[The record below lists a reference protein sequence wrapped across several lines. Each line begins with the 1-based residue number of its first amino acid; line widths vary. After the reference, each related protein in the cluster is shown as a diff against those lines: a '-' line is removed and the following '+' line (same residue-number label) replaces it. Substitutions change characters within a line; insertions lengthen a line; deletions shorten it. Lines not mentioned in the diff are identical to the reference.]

1 MQPKGMDERTLRLV
15 RPGLPQS
22 GDPRKPAIM
31 LILLMV
37 LSISHP
43 VAADT
48 TISRDDF
55 DVLDALMET
64 LSMRTENGE
73 ALIAQN
79 SAEASLAQVDA
90 NARTLSPEDPL
101 AISNSFL
108 DGVTMRDSTSF
119 EPDHPRPYEFL
130 MDASTQPDGFP
141 NNLFDTLFSVNNLGL
156 DNILAIGVNTYAVY
170 VNFTSRDNGP
180 SYEAWEQGTFTGEL
194 IVNGQ
199 ILLFTNL
206 IDIDGDG
213 ADDLSVALTI
223 EGIFNRGEG
232 WDVET
237 SGGIIPIVQKLW
249 INPTFQWK
257 VSAIDQTDPLWD
269 SLQNLEISL
278 MKGLA
283 FDITLDES
291 ESYAIVIDT
300 RFTQPPH
307 EFTLGVGI
315 EKIEFNVAPQD
326 LVTFLASLVLGGIN
340 SSQFSLTS
348 ITAPY
353 SVQINNPNAPG
364 SNLQTNCQ
372 DENYYDPIADNEAPS
387 HEHKCGY
394 GIGVGFIRFD
404 GDGGGEAAP
413 ILEMSYLDAGFH
425 PEMGDTRLPEEVD
438 ITIRNDNLGENSFD
452 SVEIYSDKGSDVYL
466 HYFEDRENVPEGDS
480 SFGNVTDARVWIH
493 GLPSGTMPQEEIN
506 SIFTMIGEAPGSVN
520 LPGEVP
526 ARLSLIIA
534 IKNFSG
540 DNTQNVDDPT
550 LPVNPIK
557 ELAPN
562 TLIAIVGSESIDRLE
577 YKSTFERGGVTTDR
591 SSLEFT
597 IEDIPEVVLVEG
609 SFLIAPTGIDR
620 VNYDNPNLN
629 SIAQIFDNAL
639 LSVVQVALDIGDIV
653 NSLPDLIVSTT
664 GSDGGKLHIHCY
676 DQVKGNIAG
685 DPRETAEIGLVELA
699 FSSSDNPVI
708 TGQDHILIAEDTNI
722 DLVIGRDGQPIKPLV
737 PVAISIR
744 VTGISSVIQEF
755 DPDTDVRELEITGT
769 SGEPILIGHIKH
781 QDGDQSTATTQSAR
795 ISNRP
800 DTLKII
806 QTSNDVTY
814 QASGAI
820 QSITYGGKS
829 PSQQNAIQLNG
840 LPDEFTLTLGDT
852 LGYTGREAIDSII
865 IQLSNAT
872 EARTMDGDHFRFFV
886 NQDTSEASLSLK
898 ISDII
903 SLKRYSPQVPDAVGP
918 EGNSIIEM
926 VRSQSS
932 PFYVLLED
940 ESQYDDEF
948 LGMNGRVMLDPL
960 PSNIS
965 LAFPSTVDSSGL
977 ELPSFD
983 EGEGIESLSFFLGD
997 LVDFGSSVNDLIYDF
1012 TKDLVGTEGDEE
1024 DFSLGVD
1031 LLTGEAFNLTVDV
1044 RKGNNG
1050 LDEPI
1055 WSHGIGMNAKEASV
1069 LNFNLSRLPSLT
1081 QSDIQS
1087 ANEILDDYKIDKT
1100 EEGLALDI
1108 LTRSDITQADMLISV
1123 LEDGT
1128 IYDFERNL
1136 LNETLLEEQGI
1147 TFEFRRSWH
1156 NRLWLPQLPA
1166 GEISLEYDF
1175 RMIGD
1180 IPQYEFE
1187 LFLGQWKPLRE
1198 QISIVINGLQGT
1210 DMDLVIDGLDTTK
1223 PNDVSA
1229 NAVFFTQDD
1238 LIVPRFNVIM
1248 TYDFGSNLDSVH
1260 ATFIDRIEDTRVEA
1274 LIIDVAQSMEFSAT
1288 IGDIF
1293 NISMNVPEQFRTQG
1307 KFSAEKLMIQ
1317 QMRYIDGFWWPA
1329 TTFMRNLPSVMSL
1342 SAIPA
1347 NDFDIRK
1354 DTSFQGMMTLDYSSN
1369 GDDLDLYL
1377 EASGRAV
1384 DFRGDVLMIAQGLPS
1399 TFKLE
1404 TTSDWGMRVASSG
1417 EGVESLYMK
1426 QTNIPVQPGVMVN
1439 RLELVGEDLKSATIK
1454 VKRGPYEYPVII
1466 LEDITSGRIVASSQV
1481 TSQPGYYVDFFGDTK
1496 FDGRAVML
1504 DTQFTGIIPVSS
1516 SLGVNGMVSDLS
1528 LIGTLTGGN
1537 VETRH
1542 VLLVE
1547 PVTSLIASTIA
1558 MLG

>member
-1 MQPKGMDERTLRLV
+1 MHPKGMDERTLRLV

-31 LILLMV
+31 LILIMV

-55 DVLDALMET
+55 DVLDSLMET
-64 LSMRTENGE
+64 LNMRTENGE
-73 ALIAQN
+73 ALIAAS
-79 SAEASLAQVDA
+79 SAESALAQVDA
-90 NARTLSPEDPL
+90 NARTILPQDPL

-141 NNLFDTLFSVNNLGL
+141 GNLFQTLFNI
-156 DNILAIGVNTYAVY
+156 DNVAPGSLLAIGLNTYAVY

-180 SYEAWEQGTFTGEL
+180 SYEAWQQGTFTGEL
-194 IVNGQ
+194 FVDGQ
-199 ILLFTNL
+199 IVLFSNY

-223 EGIFNRGEG
+223 EGILNQGDG
-232 WDVET
+232 WGVET
-237 SGGIIPIVQKLW
+237 SGGIIPIIEKLW

-257 VSAIDQTDPLWD
+257 VTALDQTDPLWD
-269 SLQNLEISL
+269 SLQHLEISL

-283 FDITLDES
+283 FDITLDDS

-315 EKIEFNVAPQD
+315 ERIEFNVAPQD
-326 LVTFLASLVLGGIN
+326 LVTFLASLLIGTID
-340 SSQFSLTS
+340 SSQLSLSS

-364 SNLQTNCQ
+364 TNLQTNCQ

-394 GIGVGFIRFD
+394 GVGVGFIRFD
-404 GDGGGEAAP
+404 GDGSGSAAP

-425 PEMGDTRLPEEVD
+425 PEIGDTRLPEEVD

-466 HYFEDRENVPEGDS
+466 HYFEDRANVPEGDS
-480 SFGNVTDARVWIH
+480 SFGNITDARAWIH

-526 ARLSLIIA
+526 SRLSLIIA

-540 DNTQNVDDPT
+540 DNTPNVDDPT
-550 LPVNPIK
+550 LPVNPLK

-562 TLIAIVGSESIDRLE
+562 TLIAIVGSEPIDRLE
-577 YKSTFERGGVTTDR
+577 YKSTFERGGVATDR
-591 SSLEFT
+591 SSLEFM

-664 GSDGGKLHIHCY
+664 GSGGGKLHIHCY

-685 DPRETAEIGLVELA
+685 NPRETAEIGLVELS

-708 TGQDHILIAEDTNI
+708 EGQDHILIAEDTNI
-722 DLVIGRDGQPIKPLV
+722 ELVIGRDDQPIKPLV

-744 VTGISSVIQEF
+744 VSGISSVIQEF
-755 DPDTDVRELEITGT
+755 DPDTDVRDLEITGST
-769 SGEPILIGHIKH
+769 GEPILIGHIKH
-781 QDGDQSTATTQSAR
+781 QDGDSSTATTQSAR

-814 QASGAI
+814 QASDTI

-840 LPDEFTLTLGDT
+840 LPDEFSLTLGDT

-948 LGMNGRVMLDPL
+948 LGMNGRIMLDPL

-1044 RKGNNG
+1044 RKGSNP
-1050 LDEPI
+1050 LDEPN
-1055 WSHGIGMNAKEASV
+1055 WAHGIGMNAKEASV
-1069 LNFNLSRLPSLT
+1069 LSFNLSRLPSFT
-1081 QSDIQS
+1081 QSDLQS
-1087 ANEILDDYKIDKT
+1087 ANDILVDYKIDKA
-1100 EEGLALDI
+1100 EEESALDI
-1108 LTRSDITQADMLISV
+1108 LTRSNITQAEILIEV

-1136 LNETLLEEQGI
+1136 LNETQLEEQGI
-1147 TFEFRRSWH
+1147 TFEFRRTWH

-1166 GEISLEYDF
+1166 GEISLEYDY

-1223 PNDVSA
+1223 PNDVTA

-1293 NISMNVPEQFRTQG
+1293 NISMNVPEDFRTQG

-1347 NDFDIRK
+1347 DDFDIRE

-1404 TTSDWGMRVASSG
+1404 PTNDWGMRVASSG

-1426 QTNIPVQPGVMVN
+1426 QTNIPVQPGVMVD

-1454 VKRGPYEYPVII
+1454 IKRGPYEYPVII

>member
-1 MQPKGMDERTLRLV
+1 MQPKSMDEVTLRLV

-55 DVLDALMET
+55 DVLDSLMET
-64 LSMRTENGE
+64 LNMRTENGE

-79 SAEASLAQVDA
+79 SAESALSQVDA
-90 NARTLSPEDPL
+90 NARTMSSEDPL
-101 AISNSFL
+101 AVSNSFL

-119 EPDHPRPYEFL
+119 EADHPRPYEFL

-141 NNLFDTLFSVNNLGL
+141 NNLFDTLFSINNLGL

-194 IVNGQ
+194 FVDGQ
-199 ILLFTNL
+199 IVLFSNY

-223 EGIFNRGEG
+223 EGILNQGEG
-232 WDVET
+232 WGVET
-237 SGGIIPIVQKLW
+237 SGGIIPIIEKLW

-257 VSAIDQTDPLWD
+257 VTALDQTDPLWD
-269 SLQNLEISL
+269 SLQHLEISL

-326 LVTFLASLVLGGIN
+326 LVTFLASLLLGGIN

-364 SNLQTNCQ
+364 TNLQTNCQ

-387 HEHKCGY
+387 HEHKCGF
-394 GIGVGFIRFD
+394 GVGVGFIRFD
-404 GDGGGEAAP
+404 GDGGGASAP

-438 ITIRNDNLGENSFD
+438 LTIRNDNLGENSFD

-466 HYFEDRENVPEGDS
+466 HYFEDRANVPEGDS
-480 SFGNVTDARVWIH
+480 SYGNVTDARAWIH

-526 ARLSLIIA
+526 SRLSLIIA

-540 DNTQNVDDPT
+540 DNTPNVDDPT
-550 LPVNPIK
+550 LPVNPLK

-577 YKSTFERGGVTTDR
+577 YKSTFERGGVATDR
-591 SSLEFT
+591 SSLEFM
-597 IEDIPEVVLVEG
+597 IEDLPEVILVEG

-639 LSVVQVALDIGDIV
+639 LTVVQVALDVGDIV

-664 GSDGGKLHIHCY
+664 GSEGGKLHIHCY
-676 DQVKGNIAG
+676 DQVKGNIGG
-685 DPRETAEIGLVELA
+685 DLRETAEIGLVELS

-708 TGQDHILIAEDTNI
+708 AGQDHILIAEDTNI
-722 DLVIGRDGQPIKPLV
+722 ELVIGRDNQPIKPLV

-744 VTGISSVIQEF
+744 VSGLSSVVQEF
-755 DPDTDVRELEITGT
+755 DPDTDVRELEITGST
-769 SGEPILIGHIKH
+769 GESILVGHIKH
-781 QDGDQSTATTQSAR
+781 EDGDSSTATTQSAR

-806 QTSNDVTY
+806 QTSTEVTY
-814 QASGAI
+814 QASDTI

-840 LPDEFTLTLGDT
+840 LPDEFSLTLGDT
-852 LGYTGREAIDSII
+852 LGYTGKEAIDSII

-948 LGMNGRVMLDPL
+948 LGMNGRVMIDPL

-1044 RKGNNG
+1044 RKGSNAF
-1050 LDEPI
+1050 DEPI

-1081 QSDIQS
+1081 QSDLQS
-1087 ANEILDDYKIDKT
+1087 ANDILDDYKIDKT
-1100 EEGLALDI
+1100 EEGLVLDI
-1108 LTRSDITQADMLISV
+1108 LTRSEIAQADVLISV

-1210 DMDLVIDGLDTTK
+1210 DMDLVINGLDTTK

-1347 NDFDIRK
+1347 NDFDIRE

-1404 TTSDWGMRVASSG
+1404 PTNDWGMRVASSG

-1481 TSQPGYYVDFFGDTK
+1481 TSQPGYYVDFFGDAK

-1542 VLLVE
+1542 ILLVE

>member
-1 MQPKGMDERTLRLV
+1 MHPKGMDERTLRLV

-48 TISRDDF
+48 TITRDDF
-55 DVLDALMET
+55 DVLDSLMET
-64 LSMRTENGE
+64 LNTRTENGE
-73 ALIAQN
+73 ALIAAS
-79 SAEASLAQVDA
+79 SAESALALVDA
-90 NARTLSPEDPL
+90 NARTISPEDPL
-101 AISNSFL
+101 SISNSFL

-141 NNLFDTLFSVNNLGL
+141 GNLFQTLFNIDSVAPGSL
-156 DNILAIGVNTYAVY
+156 LAIGLNTYAVY

-180 SYEAWEQGTFTGEL
+180 SYEAWQQGTFTGEL
-194 IVNGQ
+194 FVDGQ
-199 ILLFTNL
+199 IVLFSNY

-223 EGIFNRGEG
+223 EGILNQGEG
-232 WDVET
+232 WGVET
-237 SGGIIPIVQKLW
+237 SGGLIPIIQKLW

-257 VSAIDQTDPLWD
+257 VTALDQTDPLWD

-283 FDITLDES
+283 FDITLDDS

-315 EKIEFNVAPQD
+315 ERIEFNVAPQD
-326 LVTFLASLVLGGIN
+326 LVTFLASLLIGAID
-340 SSQFSLTS
+340 SSQLSLSS

-364 SNLQTNCQ
+364 TNLQTNCQ

-394 GIGVGFIRFD
+394 GVGVGFIRFD
-404 GDGGGEAAP
+404 GDGSGSAAP

-466 HYFEDRENVPEGDS
+466 HYFEDRANVPEGDS
-480 SFGNVTDARVWIH
+480 SFGNVTDARAWIH
-493 GLPSGTMPQEEIN
+493 GLPSGSMPQEEIN

-526 ARLSLIIA
+526 SRLSLIIA

-540 DNTQNVDDPT
+540 DNTPNVDDPT
-550 LPVNPIK
+550 LPVNPLK

-577 YKSTFERGGVTTDR
+577 YKSTFERGGVATDR
-591 SSLEFT
+591 SSLEFA

-664 GSDGGKLHIHCY
+664 GSEGGKLHIHCY

-685 DPRETAEIGLVELA
+685 DPRETAEIGLVELS

-708 TGQDHILIAEDTNI
+708 EGQDHILIAEDTNI
-722 DLVIGRDGQPIKPLV
+722 ELVIGRDNLPIKPLV

-744 VTGISSVIQEF
+744 VSGLSSVIQEF
-755 DPDTDVRELEITGT
+755 DPDTDVRELEIIGST
-769 SGEPILIGHIKH
+769 GEPILVGHIKH
-781 QDGDQSTATTQSAR
+781 EDGDSSTATTQSAR

-806 QTSNDVTY
+806 QTSTEVTY
-814 QASGAI
+814 EASDTI

-840 LPDEFTLTLGDT
+840 LPDEFSLTLGDT
-852 LGYTGREAIDSII
+852 LGYTGKEAIDSII

-903 SLKRYSPQVPDAVGP
+903 SLKRYSPQVPDAIGP

-948 LGMNGRVMLDPL
+948 LGMNGRVVIDPL

-1044 RKGNNG
+1044 RKGSNS
-1050 LDEPI
+1050 LDEPN
-1055 WSHGIGMNAKEASV
+1055 WAHGIGMNAKEASV
-1069 LNFNLSRLPSLT
+1069 LSFNLSRLPSLT
-1081 QSDIQS
+1081 QSDLQS
-1087 ANEILDDYKIDKT
+1087 ANDILEDYKIDKT
-1100 EEGLALDI
+1100 EEETVLDI
-1108 LTRSDITQADMLISV
+1108 LTRSNITQADILISV

-1128 IYDFERNL
+1128 IYDFERNS

-1210 DMDLVIDGLDTTK
+1210 DMDLVIDGLDTSK

-1329 TTFMRNLPSVMSL
+1329 TTFMRNLPSVMTL

-1347 NDFDIRK
+1347 NDFDIRE

-1404 TTSDWGMRVASSG
+1404 PTNDWGMRIASSG

-1439 RLELVGEDLKSATIK
+1439 RLEMVGEDLKSATIK

-1542 VLLVE
+1542 ILLVE
-1547 PVTSLIASTIA
+1547 PVTSIIASTIA

>member
-1 MQPKGMDERTLRLV
+1 MHPKGMDERTLRLV

-55 DVLDALMET
+55 DVLDSLMET
-64 LSMRTENGE
+64 LNMRTENGE
-73 ALIAQN
+73 ALIAAS
-79 SAEASLAQVDA
+79 SAESALALVDA
-90 NARTLSPEDPL
+90 NARTISPQDPL

-141 NNLFDTLFSVNNLGL
+141 GNLFQTLFNIDSVAPGSL
-156 DNILAIGVNTYAVY
+156 LAIGLNTYAVY

-180 SYEAWEQGTFTGEL
+180 SYEAWQQGTFTGEL
-194 IVNGQ
+194 FVDGQ
-199 ILLFTNL
+199 IVLFSNY

-223 EGIFNRGEG
+223 EGILNQGEG
-232 WDVET
+232 WGVET
-237 SGGIIPIVQKLW
+237 SGGLIPIIQKLW

-257 VSAIDQTDPLWD
+257 VTALDQTDPLWD

-283 FDITLDES
+283 FDITLDDS

-315 EKIEFNVAPQD
+315 ERIEFNVAPQD
-326 LVTFLASLVLGGIN
+326 LVTFLASLLIGAID
-340 SSQFSLTS
+340 SSQLSLSS

-364 SNLQTNCQ
+364 TNLQTNCQ

-394 GIGVGFIRFD
+394 GVGVGFIRFD
-404 GDGGGEAAP
+404 GDGSGSAAP

-425 PEMGDTRLPEEVD
+425 PEIGDTRLPEEVD

-466 HYFEDRENVPEGDS
+466 HYFEDRANVPEGDS
-480 SFGNVTDARVWIH
+480 SFGNITDARVWIH
-493 GLPSGTMPQEEIN
+493 GLPSGNMGPEEIN

-526 ARLSLIIA
+526 SRLSLIIA

-540 DNTQNVDDPT
+540 DNTPNVDDPT
-550 LPVNPIK
+550 LPVNPLK

-577 YKSTFERGGVTTDR
+577 YKSTFERGGVATDR

-653 NSLPDLIVSTT
+653 NSLPELIVSTT
-664 GSDGGKLHIHCY
+664 GSEGGKLHIHCY
-676 DQVKGNIAG
+676 DQVTGNIAG

-708 TGQDHILIAEDTNI
+708 EGQDHILIAEDTNI
-722 DLVIGRDGQPIKPLV
+722 ELVIGRDGQPIKPLV
-737 PVAISIR
+737 PVAISVR
-744 VTGISSVIQEF
+744 VSGISSVIQEF
-755 DPDTDVRELEITGT
+755 DPDTDVRELEIIGST
-769 SGEPILIGHIKH
+769 GEPILVGHIKH
-781 QDGDQSTATTQSAR
+781 QDGDSSTATTQSAR

-806 QTSNDVTY
+806 QTSTEVTY
-814 QASGAI
+814 QASDTI

-840 LPDEFTLTLGDT
+840 LPDEFSLTLGDT
-852 LGYTGREAIDSII
+852 LGYTGKEAIDSII

-948 LGMNGRVMLDPL
+948 LGMNGRVMIDPL

-1044 RKGNNG
+1044 RKGSNA

-1069 LNFNLSRLPSLT
+1069 LSFNLSRLPSLT
-1081 QSDIQS
+1081 QSDLQS
-1087 ANEILDDYKIDKT
+1087 ANDILEDYKIDKT
-1100 EEGLALDI
+1100 EEETALDI
-1108 LTRSDITQADMLISV
+1108 LTRSNITQAEMLIAV

-1128 IYDFERNL
+1128 IYDFERNS

-1147 TFEFRRSWH
+1147 TFEFRRTWH

-1210 DMDLVIDGLDTTK
+1210 DMDLVIDGLDTSK

-1329 TTFMRNLPSVMSL
+1329 TTFMRNLPSVMTL

-1347 NDFDIRK
+1347 NDFDIRE

-1404 TTSDWGMRVASSG
+1404 PTNDWGMRVASSG

-1439 RLELVGEDLKSATIK
+1439 RLEMVGEDLKSATIK

-1542 VLLVE
+1542 ILLVE
-1547 PVTSLIASTIA
+1547 PVTSIIASTIA

>member
-1 MQPKGMDERTLRLV
+1 MDERTLRLV

-55 DVLDALMET
+55 DVLDSLMET
-64 LSMRTENGE
+64 LNMRTENGE
-73 ALIAQN
+73 ALIAAS
-79 SAEASLAQVDA
+79 SAESALALVDA
-90 NARTLSPEDPL
+90 NARTISPEDPL
-101 AISNSFL
+101 SISNSFL

-141 NNLFDTLFSVNNLGL
+141 GNLFQTLFNIDSVAPGSL
-156 DNILAIGVNTYAVY
+156 LAIGLNTYAVY

-180 SYEAWEQGTFTGEL
+180 SYEAWQQGTFTGEL
-194 IVNGQ
+194 FVDGQ
-199 ILLFTNL
+199 IVLFSNY

-223 EGIFNRGEG
+223 EGILNQGEG
-232 WDVET
+232 WGVET
-237 SGGIIPIVQKLW
+237 SGGLIPIIQKLW

-257 VSAIDQTDPLWD
+257 VTALDQTDPLWD

-283 FDITLDES
+283 FDITLDDS

-315 EKIEFNVAPQD
+315 ERIEFNVAPQD
-326 LVTFLASLVLGGIN
+326 LVTFLASLLIGAID
-340 SSQFSLTS
+340 SSQLSLSS

-364 SNLQTNCQ
+364 TNLQTNCQ

-394 GIGVGFIRFD
+394 GVGVGFIRFD
-404 GDGGGEAAP
+404 GDGSGSAAP

-466 HYFEDRENVPEGDS
+466 HYFEDRANVPEGDS
-480 SFGNVTDARVWIH
+480 SFGNVTDARAWIH
-493 GLPSGTMPQEEIN
+493 GLPSGSMPQEEIN

-526 ARLSLIIA
+526 SRLSLIIA

-540 DNTQNVDDPT
+540 DNTPNVDDPT
-550 LPVNPIK
+550 LPVNPLK

-577 YKSTFERGGVTTDR
+577 YKSTFERGGVATDR

-597 IEDIPEVVLVEG
+597 VEDLPEAILVEG

-664 GSDGGKLHIHCY
+664 GSEGGKLHIHCY

-685 DPRETAEIGLVELA
+685 DPRETAEIGLVELS

-708 TGQDHILIAEDTNI
+708 EGQDHILIAEDTNI
-722 DLVIGRDGQPIKPLV
+722 ELVIGRDNLPIKPLV

-744 VTGISSVIQEF
+744 VSGLSSVIQEF
-755 DPDTDVRELEITGT
+755 DPDTDVRELEIIGST
-769 SGEPILIGHIKH
+769 GEPILVGHIKH
-781 QDGDQSTATTQSAR
+781 EDGDSSTATTQSAR

-806 QTSNDVTY
+806 QTSTEVTY
-814 QASGAI
+814 EASDTI

-840 LPDEFTLTLGDT
+840 LPNEFSLTLGDT
-852 LGYTGREAIDSII
+852 LGYTGKEAIDSII

-903 SLKRYSPQVPDAVGP
+903 SLKRYSPQVPDAIGP

-948 LGMNGRVMLDPL
+948 LGMNGRVVIDPL

-1044 RKGNNG
+1044 RKGSNS
-1050 LDEPI
+1050 LDEPN
-1055 WSHGIGMNAKEASV
+1055 WAHGIGMNAKEASV
-1069 LNFNLSRLPSLT
+1069 LTFNLSRLPSLT
-1081 QSDIQS
+1081 QSDLQS
-1087 ANEILDDYKIDKT
+1087 ANDILEDYKIDKN
-1100 EEGLALDI
+1100 EEETALDI
-1108 LTRSDITQADMLISV
+1108 LTRSNITQADMLISV

-1128 IYDFERNL
+1128 IYDFERNS

-1210 DMDLVIDGLDTTK
+1210 DMDLVIDGLDTSK

-1260 ATFIDRIEDTRVEA
+1260 ATFLDRIEDTRVEA

-1329 TTFMRNLPSVMSL
+1329 TTFMRNLPSVMTL

-1347 NDFDIRK
+1347 NDFDIRE

-1404 TTSDWGMRVASSG
+1404 PTNDWGMRIASSG

-1439 RLELVGEDLKSATIK
+1439 RLEMVGEDLKSATIK

-1542 VLLVE
+1542 ILLVE
-1547 PVTSLIASTIA
+1547 PVTSIIASTIA

>member
-1 MQPKGMDERTLRLV
+1 MHTQGMDERTLRLV

-22 GDPRKPAIM
+22 GDPRKPALM

-55 DVLDALMET
+55 DVLDSLMET
-64 LSMRTENGE
+64 LNMRTENGE
-73 ALIAQN
+73 ALIAAS
-79 SAEASLAQVDA
+79 SAESALAQVDA

-141 NNLFDTLFSVNNLGL
+141 SNLFDTLFSVNNLGL
-156 DNILAIGVNTYAVY
+156 DNILAIGINTYAVY
-170 VNFTSRDNGP
+170 VNFTSKDNGP

-194 IVNGQ
+194 FVDGQ

-223 EGIFNRGEG
+223 EGILNQGEG
-232 WDVET
+232 WGVET
-237 SGGIIPIVQKLW
+237 SGGIIPIIQKLW

-257 VSAIDQTDPLWD
+257 VSALDQTDPLWD
-269 SLQNLEISL
+269 SLQHLEISL

-283 FDITLDES
+283 FDITLDDS

-315 EKIEFNVAPQD
+315 ERIEFNVAPQD
-326 LVTFLASLVLGGIN
+326 LVTFLASLLLGGIN
-340 SSQFSLTS
+340 SSQFSLSS

-404 GDGGGEAAP
+404 GDGGGSAAP

-466 HYFEDRENVPEGDS
+466 HYFEDRANVPEGDS
-480 SFGNVTDARVWIH
+480 SFGNITDARAWIH
-493 GLPSGTMPQEEIN
+493 GLPSGSMPQEEIN

-526 ARLSLIIA
+526 SRLSLIIA

-550 LPVNPIK
+550 LPVNPLK

-562 TLIAIVGSESIDRLE
+562 TLIAIVGTESIDRLE
-577 YKSTFERGGVTTDR
+577 YKSTFERGGVATDR

-597 IEDIPEVVLVEG
+597 VEDIPEVVLVEG

-639 LSVVQVALDIGDIV
+639 LTVVQVALDVGDIV

-708 TGQDHILIAEDTNI
+708 VGQDHILIAEDTNI
-722 DLVIGRDGQPIKPLV
+722 ELVIGRDGQPIKPLV

-744 VTGISSVIQEF
+744 VSGLSSVVQEF
-755 DPDTDVRELEITGT
+755 DPDTDVRDLEITGST
-769 SGEPILIGHIKH
+769 GESLLIGHIKH

-814 QASGAI
+814 QASDTI

-840 LPDEFTLTLGDT
+840 LPDEFSLTLGDT

-948 LGMNGRVMLDPL
+948 LGMNGRVVLDPL

-1081 QSDIQS
+1081 QSDLQS
-1087 ANEILDDYKIDKT
+1087 ANDILDDYKIDKS

-1108 LTRSDITQADMLISV
+1108 LTRSDITQADMLIGV

-1260 ATFIDRIEDTRVEA
+1260 ATFIDRIEDTRVES

-1347 NDFDIRK
+1347 NDFDIRE

-1404 TTSDWGMRVASSG
+1404 PTNDWGMRVASSG